1 MINIDITLDPALGD
15 IKNQLD
21 NYMKTLGYVRATTT
35 LAPVVYNFTPEKN
48 VSPAPKNFD
57 ERTTCPT
64 SQTVVEIH
72 STGSTELNAE
82 PAKDFKMNIEPLID
96 PHAPKARKARKKS
109 DVVTKEEVVA
119 FAKAAIDPQD
129 LEDEKAHA
137 ETSVTL
143 THDDLRAVVG
153 EFTKVYGI
161 AKAQKM
167 IPVILGCAIVEV
179 PQDKIQEAIDKIR
192 VEISDVEDEPED
204 NDEGVTF
211 ASEADVREAMMAYAK
226 KYDGSDAKMTNTLV
240 DGPKILARE
249 FGDTVTAIRLI
260 PNDPKFYGRALD
272 AINNAI
278 NFNPFMREVAL

>member
-1 MINIDITLDPALGD
+1 M
-15 IKNQLD
+15 
-21 NYMKTLGYVRATTT
+21 
-35 LAPVVYNFTPEKN
+35 
-48 VSPAPKNFD
+48 
-57 ERTTCPT
+57 
-64 SQTVVEIH
+64 VEIH
-72 STGSTELNAE
+72 TTGSTELNAE
-82 PAKDFKMNIEPLID
+82 PEEDFKVEIAPLENPHVPKTRKPRAKKND
-96 PHAPKARKARKKS
+96 P
-109 DVVTKEEVVA
+109 VVTKDEIVA
-119 FAKAAIDPQD
+119 LMQASVDPLD
-129 LEDEKAHA
+129 VEDE
-137 ETSVTL
+137 TQVMNSDNL
-143 THDDLRAVVG
+143 THDDLRVAVG

-192 VEISDVEDEPED
+192 AEISDVEDEPED

-249 FGDTVTAIRLI
+249 FGDTITAIRLI
-260 PNDPKFYGRALD
+260 PNDPKSYGRALD